1 MKATAIA
8 LIFLG
13 AYWVVQGIEELRQD
27 DMNGIL
33 TIVLGV
39 AVLPLAKYL
48 WGKNL
53 GGTSP
58 S

>member
-13 AYWVVQGIEELRQD
+13 AYWVVQGIEALRQE

-39 AVLPLAKYL
+39 AILPVAKYV

>member
-8 LIFLG
+8 LIFLS
-13 AYWVVQGIEELRQD
+13 AYWVVQGIEALRQQ
-27 DMNGIL
+27 DMNGIV
-33 TIVLGV
+33 TIILGI

-53 GGTSP
+53 GGTTP
-58 S
+58 P